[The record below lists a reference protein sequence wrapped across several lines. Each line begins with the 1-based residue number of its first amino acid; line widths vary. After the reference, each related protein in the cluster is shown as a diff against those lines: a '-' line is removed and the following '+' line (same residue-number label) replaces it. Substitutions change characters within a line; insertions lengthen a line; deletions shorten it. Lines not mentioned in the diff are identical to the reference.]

1 MPNNNIISYQS
12 IYSTQIYL
20 NSANAVLNN
29 GTLKSDV
36 QFFIQNVIN
45 CKRKSSEMRV
55 SLVNGQFPNSFYQI
69 NNSNNTIIINS
80 VIYVFPNGNYNINNF
95 ISTWYNIIGN
105 TWILSFSSITNKLT
119 FSFTSSF
126 MITDVFHSL
135 FPVIGLVP
143 GVIYRSVGNSLS
155 APSCVNFSG
164 LPRLLISSSSFSLNS
179 KTSYDS
185 AMGNIIASV
194 PNNTIQNGIIHY
206 TNYTN
211 YKSIFQ
217 NSELSSICIIIQDDF
232 ENFIDFNNLD
242 WSLTLQIDIVHE
254 VVENIDT
261 VDDIYETAKNELL

>member
-80 VIYVFPNGNYNINNF
+80 VIYVFPNGNYNVNNF

-105 TWILSFSSITNKLT
+105 TWVLSFSSITNKLT

-143 GVIYRSVGNSLS
+143 GVIYRSVGNYLS

-164 LPRLLISSSSFSLNS
+164 FPRLLNHHLHF
-179 KTSYDS
+179 
-185 AMGNIIASV
+185 
-194 PNNTIQNGIIHY
+194 H
-206 TNYTN
+206 
-211 YKSIFQ
+211 
-217 NSELSSICIIIQDDF
+217 
-232 ENFIDFNNLD
+232 
-242 WSLTLQIDIVHE
+242 
-254 VVENIDT
+254 
-261 VDDIYETAKNELL
+261 